1 MKISEKKHFF
11 LMSKGSFNP
20 KTVAHSQTDGHTDI
34 VTTEGTLSGFQDL
47 FLSSRIGSKEMRK

>member
-1 MKISEKKHFF
+1 
-11 LMSKGSFNP
+11 MSKGSFNP